1 MPESVIQFRDAQTLR
16 YRTTAQKDVARDTVR
31 VSVTVNALVSSA
43 DRDHAALIRRIG
55 DTLARFIPS
64 EWVLTAPR
72 RQADTSGFERVTLE
86 GTTRAPLPENYNL
99 TERARL
105 AGQEGLSL
113 TDPVVNHRLPAARV
127 AEAVQ
132 GLRLAIL
139 REVTAQAAQFSQ
151 ESGLTWQIADIE
163 YGVNSLQPEYRNAKG
178 AYREERDDLSE
189 GDAPEQAA
197 ERIRLV
203 ASIVLRSAAAN

>member
-1 MPESVIQFRDAQTLR
+1 MNIFGRTASALPQPRYAYRVTFPKGMAAGSPRLR
-16 YRTTAQKDVARDTVR
+16 
-31 VSVTVNALVSSA
+31 
-43 DRDHAALIRRIG
+43 AALEG
-55 DTLARFIPS
+55 
-64 EWVLTAPR
+64 VLEEQLLDET
-72 RQADTSGFERVTLE
+72 
-86 GTTRAPLPENYNL
+86 
-99 TERARL
+99 
-105 AGQEGLSL
+105 
-113 TDPVVNHRLPAARV
+113 
-127 AEAVQ
+127 EAVQ

-203 ASIVLRSAAAN
+203 ASIVLRAAAAN